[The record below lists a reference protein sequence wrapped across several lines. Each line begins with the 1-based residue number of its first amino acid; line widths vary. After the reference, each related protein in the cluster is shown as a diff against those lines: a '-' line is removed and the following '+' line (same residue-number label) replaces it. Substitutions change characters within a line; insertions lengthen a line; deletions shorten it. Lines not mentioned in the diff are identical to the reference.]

1 MVRGNAGL
9 NPLAAVLV
17 IMTDG
22 AASRGMDAF
31 ASLGDAVRSA
41 LSDRG
46 FATPTEPQRRAIP
59 PLAAG
64 RNALVIAPTGTGKT
78 ETAMLPVFDAIV
90 RADPEDREGLSALYI
105 TPLRA
110 LNRDMRERLEWWG
123 ETLDVEIDVR
133 HGDTTQY

>member
-1 MVRGNAGL
+1 
-9 NPLAAVLV
+9 
-17 IMTDG
+17 
-22 AASRGMDAF
+22 MDAF
-31 ASLGDAVRSA
+31 ASLGDAVRAA
-41 LSDRG
+41 LSERG

-90 RADPEDREGLSALYI
+90 RADSEEREGLSALYI

-123 ETLDVEIDVR
+123 STLPR
-133 HGDTTQY
+133 MCW